1 MKPLVDKVKST
12 KSVLPKIPLPIRG
25 GRGDIPE
32 AYILPTIEPADVPV
46 TILIGILFSFKTL
59 IIPIWAKPLDA
70 PPPKASATV
79 AFGLGAVC
87 ETVF

>member
-12 KSVLPKIPLPIRG
+12 KSVLPKISASNSR
-25 GRGDIPE
+25 RSGDIPE

-46 TILIGILFSFKTL
+46 TILTGILFSFKTL

-79 AFGLGAVC
+79 AFGLGAGC